1 MAAAAVAI
9 LESQRPSPRVLQ
21 SKSPSIRVS
30 EHPHHCRQVSH
41 RIACECLCVRKQFF
55 LLNSR
60 AAAACGIWH
69 LATHGCGAAQVASE
83 NELARTQTGQRHD

>member
-1 MAAAAVAI
+1 M
-9 LESQRPSPRVLQ
+9 
-21 SKSPSIRVS
+21 
-30 EHPHHCRQVSH
+30 
-41 RIACECLCVRKQFF
+41 CVRKQFF

-83 NELARTQTGQRHD
+83 NELARTQTGQRHDWRFD